1 MDKLHAMEVFTRVAE
16 LGSFSR
22 AAERMNLAPASVSVA
37 IQNLEAELGVRL
49 ITRTTRKLSLTDDGR
64 AYLERSLGVLA
75 EIAELEAALR
85 QTQTRPQGKLRV
97 EIPTAMGH
105 LYVAPALP
113 AFSEKYPDVQIVM
126 TLNDR
131 FVDFSEEDVDVI
143 LRVGELS
150 DSTMVARR
158 IYDARFVVCAAPDY
172 LRRRGSPGHPR
183 ELAQHNCIGYFSASL
198 GRSARWNFT
207 RDGEAYTHAPE
218 GTLHVNNGEAVTDLA
233 IAGAGIICMLE
244 TGVFRAIRDGRLMPV
259 LEDWQTRSMPIS
271 VLYWP
276 SRHLSA
282 KVRVFV
288 DFLADLFAREV
299 PHLQRGMGVE
309 LPNPHESAA
318 QYPGLA
324 PGLGSV

>member
-16 LGSFSR
+16 LGSFSK
-22 AAERMNLAPASVSVA
+22 AAEKLNLAPASVSVA

-64 AYLERSLGVLA
+64 AYLERTLGVLA
-75 EIAELEAALR
+75 EITELEAALK

-97 EIPTAMGH
+97 EMPTAMGH
-105 LYVAPALP
+105 LYVTPALP
-113 AFSEKYPDVQIVM
+113 AFCEKYPDVQIVI

-143 LRVGELS
+143 LRVGKLS
-150 DSTMVARR
+150 DSAMVARR
-158 IYDARFVVCAAPDY
+158 IFDARFVACASPDY
-172 LRRRGSPGHPR
+172 LKRRGNPAHPR

-198 GRSARWNFT
+198 GRSARWNFRRGGGSAGVSGNVSGT
-207 RDGEAYTHAPE
+207 APGIETYTHAPD
-218 GTLHVNNGEAVTDLA
+218 GTLHVNNGEAVADLA

-244 TGVFRAIRDGRLMPV
+244 TGVFRAIRDGRLVPV
-259 LEDWQTRSMPIS
+259 LTDWTMQSLPIS

-288 DFLADLFAREV
+288 DFLAELFASHV
-299 PHLQRGMGVE
+299 PHLQPVV
-309 LPNPHESAA
+309 AT
-318 QYPGLA
+318 
-324 PGLGSV
+324 